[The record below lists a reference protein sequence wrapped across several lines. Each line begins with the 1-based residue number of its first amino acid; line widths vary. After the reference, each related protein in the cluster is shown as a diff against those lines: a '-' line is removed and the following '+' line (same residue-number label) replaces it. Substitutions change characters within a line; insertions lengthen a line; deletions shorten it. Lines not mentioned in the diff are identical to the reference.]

1 MKPCKAFPEP
11 GRVALTSRVILK
23 LPSQM
28 QFLGLPDAVLM
39 EIGSDLECCTRS
51 LEELGTSVIE
61 ACTNAMEH
69 GNKLDEKT
77 PIEVIFDVNDL
88 TISVTVLDRGPG
100 FDFDSWRPSNE
111 LMRERG
117 RGILIMREFC
127 DSVEF
132 SRHEDGRFM
141 IVLVKKLDPDD
152 DCD

>member
-1 MKPCKAFPEP
+1 MEY
-11 GRVALTSRVILK
+11 
-23 LPSQM
+23 
-28 QFLGLPDAVLM
+28 LGVPDAVLM
-39 EIGSDLECCTRS
+39 EIGSDLECCKRH

-69 GNKLDEKT
+69 GNKLDEET
-77 PIEVIFDVNDL
+77 PIEVIFDVNELD
-88 TISVTVLDRGPG
+88 IKVTVLDRGPG
-100 FDFDSWRPSNE
+100 FDFKGWQPSNE

-132 SRHEDGRFM
+132 RRHEDGRFM
-141 IVLVKKLDPDD
+141 IVLLKKLDPDD